1 MYIRKYFA
9 KGTYIAMNCYMG
21 KCNLHSLFKAIPTSR
36 PSMSYYYSISGY
48 EGDTMKFVCYLSS
61 LGDPPIIW
69 SWFCGEEQI
78 LSDITNST
86 TNTFLTFPLLLKYHQ
101 RACYCRATSPSTL
114 LVYNETS
121 SNRYI
126 LDVYRKCESLSSVI
140 YLDITVRKL

>member
-1 MYIRKYFA
+1 MYIRKNFA

-36 PSMSYYYSISGY
+36 PSMSYPYSTSGY

-69 SWFCGEEQI
+69 SWFCGDEQI
-78 LSDITNST
+78 LSDITNSNT
-86 TNTFLTFPLLLKYHQ
+86 TTYLTFPLLRKYHQ
-101 RACYCRATSPSTL
+101 RSCYCRATSPSTS
-114 LVYNETS
+114 LVYKETS

-126 LDVYRKCESLSSVI
+126 LYVFRKSESLSSVI

>member
-36 PSMSYYYSISGY
+36 PSMSYSYSTSGY
-48 EGDTMKFVCYLSS
+48 EGDTMKFACYLSS

-69 SWFCGEEQI
+69 SWFCGDEQI

-86 TNTFLTFPLLLKYHQ
+86 TTTYLTFALLLKYHQ
-101 RACYCRATSPSTL
+101 RACYCRATSPSTS
-114 LVYNETS
+114 LVYNEIS

-126 LDVYRKCESLSSVI
+126 LYVFRKSDSLSSVI